1 MVRQLLFA
9 LCALAC
15 LNSCS
20 KSSGGGGASN
30 PSSPYYFSADL
41 GGTAWSANVYFSEYK
56 TYPIGV
62 VEDVNGTDYMYI
74 LAFRAQNGDTSTAF
88 TIVFPANVPLNS
100 PITLDSVA
108 GKDVVYVSEDPLG
121 SGKFDGYNTATP
133 TGGSGTVTLTRMDE
147 TNLIVEGTFT
157 CTMGSVNAGKPAIAV
172 TNGKFS
178 APYVLDDSQLPPGV
192 KFSAMARWLTIKSPV
207 GLR

>member
-1 MVRQLLFA
+1 MLRQLLFA
-9 LCALAC
+9 FCALAC

-20 KSSGGGGASN
+20 KSSGGGGTSN

-41 GGTAWSANVYFSEYK
+41 GGTAWSANVYFSQYK

-88 TIVFPANVPLNS
+88 TIVFPANVPLNT

-121 SGKFDGYNTATP
+121 SAKFDGYNTATP
-133 TGGSGTVTLTRMDE
+133 TGGSGTVTVTKMDL
-147 TNLIVEGTFT
+147 TNLIVEGTFA
-157 CTMGSVNAGKPAIAV
+157 CTMGSATRSKPAIVV

-178 APYVLDDSQLPPGV
+178 APFVLDNSQLPPGV
-192 KFSAMARWLTIKSPV
+192 KFRATTQ
-207 GLR
+207 GLMMRRGD

>member
-1 MVRQLLFA
+1 MVRQFLFA

-15 LNSCS
+15 LASCS
-20 KSSGGGGASN
+20 KSSGGGPSN

-41 GGTAWSANVYFSEYK
+41 NGSAWVSNVYFSEYK

-74 LAFRAQNGDTSTAF
+74 LAFKAANGDTSTAF
-88 TIVFPANVPLNS
+88 TIVYPTNVPLNT
-100 PITLDSVA
+100 PITLDSVS

-133 TGGSGTVTLTRMDE
+133 TGGSGTITITKMDE

-157 CTMGSVNAGKPAIAV
+157 CTMGSANRSKPAIAV

-178 APYVLDDSQLPPGV
+178 SPFVLDNSQLPPGV
-192 KFSAMARWLTIKSPV
+192 KFSKAMPVLTMKNPV
-207 GLR
+207 LLR